1 MKLFLTAHAAQRMAA
16 RAINKEQIKEAIKRG
31 SKIRQTDGLL
41 AVYGYIEVAYKK
53 IGEEYYKI
61 KTVKLR

>member
-1 MKLFLTAHAAQRMAA
+1 MRLFLTRHAVQRMEA

-31 SKIRQTDGLL
+31 SKIRQTNGLL
-41 AVYGYIEVAYKK
+41 AVYGYIEIAYKK
-53 IGEEYYKI
+53 IGPDCYKI

>member
-1 MKLFLTAHAAQRMAA
+1 MNIMLTRHAVERMIAKA
-16 RAINKEQIKEAIKRG
+16 VNKEQIKEAIKKG

-41 AVYGYIEVAYKK
+41 AIYGYIEVAYKK
-53 IGEEYYKI
+53 IGPDTYKI

>member
-1 MKLFLTAHAAQRMAA
+1 MKLFLTRHAAERMAA
-16 RAINKEQIKEAIKRG
+16 RAVNTVQIKEAIKKG
-31 SKIRQTDGLL
+31 SKVQQTDGML

-53 IGEEYYKI
+53 IGEDCYKI

>member
-1 MKLFLTAHAAQRMAA
+1 MKIILTRHAVERMITKAV
-16 RAINKEQIKEAIKRG
+16 NKELIKEAIKKG
-31 SKIRQTDGLL
+31 SKIKQTDGLL

-53 IGEEYYKI
+53 IRPDTYKI

>member
-1 MKLFLTAHAAQRMAA
+1 M
-16 RAINKEQIKEAIKRG
+16 NKELIKEAIKKG
-31 SKIRQTDGLL
+31 SKIKQTDGLL

-53 IGEEYYKI
+53 IGPDTYKI